1 MSGPASPHGS
11 ASRPVAVVTGAGR
24 GIGRAIA
31 LELAGEGYDLALPLL
46 DPAGEEAADT
56 AAALEAKGA
65 RVLLRPCDL
74 ADVASHEAT
83 AEAVVRHFGG
93 IDVLVNNAGMG
104 APVRGDLLELRPENY
119 DTVMGVN
126 LRGTLF
132 LTLACVRRM
141 VATAR
146 TGRPRTVVTISSVSA
161 EMASPERTDYCIS
174 KAGLSMAMKA
184 LALRL
189 APEGIPV
196 FEVRPGIIRT
206 PMTAAVAPR
215 YDARIAEGLVPAL
228 RWGEAEDV
236 ARTVAGLV
244 SGRFA
249 FATGSVIAV
258 DGGLSIPRL

>member
-1 MSGPASPHGS
+1 MTAEVTPSP
-11 ASRPVAVVTGAGR
+11 RPLAVVTGAGR

-31 LELAGEGYDLALPLL
+31 LALAGEGYDLALPLL
-46 DPAGEEAADT
+46 EPEGQEAAEVLGALRACG
-56 AAALEAKGA
+56 AAVLAL
-65 RVLLRPCDL
+65 PCDL
-74 ADVASHEAT
+74 AHVASHEAT
-83 AEAVVRHFGG
+83 AEAIVAHFGR

-104 APVRGDLLELRPENY
+104 AVVRGDVLDLRPENF

-132 LTLACVRRM
+132 FTLACVRRM
-141 VATAR
+141 LSGPAAGSCRSVI
-146 TGRPRTVVTISSVSA
+146 TISSVSA

-196 FEVRPGIIRT
+196 LEVRPGIIRT
-206 PMTAAVAPR
+206 PMTAAVAPK
-215 YDARIAEGLVPAL
+215 YDARIAEGLVPAR

-236 ARTVAGLV
+236 AATVAALA